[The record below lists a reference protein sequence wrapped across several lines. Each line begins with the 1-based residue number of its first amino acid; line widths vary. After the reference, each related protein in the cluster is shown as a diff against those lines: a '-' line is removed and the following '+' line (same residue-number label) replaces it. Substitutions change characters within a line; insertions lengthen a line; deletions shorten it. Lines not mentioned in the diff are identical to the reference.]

1 MSKQIEETQQTIPHL
16 EPINDAFVLGG
27 IDLDPAFD
35 EIERDDGRV
44 RDAAWQEATDAAQN
58 VVFGGSDLAWGRV
71 VSGWKKEWFNER
83 LTEWLKRM

>member
-1 MSKQIEETQQTIPHL
+1 MGGEEEGEEQIKMNNHGPGVWESKQKEATRITLPHL

-44 RDAAWQEATDAAQN
+44 RDAA
-58 VVFGGSDLAWGRV
+58 
-71 VSGWKKEWFNER
+71 
-83 LTEWLKRM
+83 

>member
-58 VVFGGSDLAWGRV
+58 VVFSGSDLARRGI
-71 VSGWKKEWFNER
+71 VSGCKEEWFDQQ
-83 LTEWLKRM
+83 LTE

>member
-44 RDAAWQEATDAAQN
+44 RDAA
-58 VVFGGSDLAWGRV
+58 
-71 VSGWKKEWFNER
+71 
-83 LTEWLKRM
+83 